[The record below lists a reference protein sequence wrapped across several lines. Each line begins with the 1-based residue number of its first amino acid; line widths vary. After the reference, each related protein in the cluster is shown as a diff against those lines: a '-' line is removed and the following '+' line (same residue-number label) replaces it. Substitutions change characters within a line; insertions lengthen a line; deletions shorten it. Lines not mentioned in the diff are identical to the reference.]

1 MAILPIK
8 TFPDPIL
15 KQKTKKIE
23 ESEIKNPEMKEL
35 VLDMFDTLKANNGLG
50 LAATQIGKSL
60 KLCVLK
66 FDGKSFV
73 LFNPK
78 IKSKSWMKEI
88 AEEGCLSFPGIFIP
102 VKRSK
107 KVKVEALDKNGEKI
121 FLKAEGL
128 FARALQHEIDH
139 LEGILFIEKECKPK
153 KSKIKK

>member
-1 MAILPIK
+1 MSILPIK

-15 KQKTKKIE
+15 KQKTEKIK
-23 ESEIKNPEMKEL
+23 ESEIQSPEIKAL
-35 VLDMFDTLKANNGLG
+35 ILSMFETLKAYNGLG

-60 KLCVLK
+60 RLCVLK
-66 FDGKSFV
+66 FDGKSFA
-73 LFNPK
+73 LINPK

-88 AEEGCLSFPGIFIP
+88 AEEGGLSFPGIFIP

-139 LEGILFIEKECKPK
+139 LEGILFIEKECKIKKPK
-153 KSKIKK
+153 K